1 MYISYNESVFP
12 TSTRYDERIDTF
24 PSHVIRYDKSSP
36 NFKWNRWNIG
46 VYGYTDSEFFIS
58 GNFADDV
65 QANLFPGEPYA
76 GYVENVKPS
85 RFLIP
90 YWMVTGQNLIIK
102 VRALRRYRQPP
113 GPKMSVYASQEVRY
127 PNSTHSKWKTENL
140 VDRVD
145 TVITE
150 PIPWTDIY
158 FTIFADAYQRIM
170 VTVQQ
175 DDGMNFKNSNYF

>member
-1 MYISYNESVFP
+1 MYISYNETVFP
-12 TSTRYDERIDTF
+12 TNRVYDQRIDTF
-24 PSHVIRYDKSSP
+24 PSHVIRYDKSDP

-65 QANLFPGEPYA
+65 QASISPGEPYA
-76 GYVENVKPS
+76 GYVENTKPS

-90 YWMVTGQNLIIK
+90 YWMVSEKGLIIK

-113 GPKMSVYASQEVRY
+113 GPKISVYASQDVQY
-127 PNSTHSKWKTENL
+127 PNATNAKWMTENK

-145 TVITE
+145 TIITN
-150 PIPWTDIY
+150 PSSWKDIY
-158 FTIFADAYQRIM
+158 FTIYADAYQRIM
-170 VTVQQ
+170 VTVLE
-175 DDGMNFKNSNYF
+175 DDCM